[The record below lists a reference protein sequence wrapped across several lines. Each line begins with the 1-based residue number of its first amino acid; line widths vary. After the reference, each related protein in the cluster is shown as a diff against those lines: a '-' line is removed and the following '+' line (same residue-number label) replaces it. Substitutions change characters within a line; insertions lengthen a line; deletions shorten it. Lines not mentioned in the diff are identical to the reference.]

1 MKHPAALQFIALS
14 ALIAA
19 GTATAFAADPKEPSA
34 DANFMKNAAEAGNA
48 EVESSKLAV
57 DKSSSADVKAFAQQM
72 VDDHTKAGDELK
84 ALAQQKG
91 VKVSDK
97 PSIAQTAK
105 IELLKPTSGAS
116 FDRHYASTFGV
127 TAHQDTVALF
137 RKEAQNGKDADVKAW
152 ATKTLPTLEHHLT
165 MGQDLKSKTAAEKSA
180 SAK

>member
-1 MKHPAALQFIALS
+1 MKHPSTLKFIALS

-19 GTATAFAADPKEPSA
+19 GTATAFAADSKVPRT
-34 DANFMKNAAEAGNA
+34 DASFMKNAAEAGSA
-48 EVESSKLAV
+48 EVDSSKLAL
-57 DKSSSADVKAFAQQM
+57 DKSSSADVKTFAQHM

-91 VKVSDK
+91 VTVSDK

-105 IELLKPTSGAS
+105 IDLLKTTSGVT

-152 ATKTLPTLEHHLT
+152 AAKTLPTLEHHLT
-165 MGQDLKSKTAAEKSA
+165 MAQDLKSKTAAEKTA
-180 SAK
+180 SAQ

>member
-1 MKHPAALQFIALS
+1 MKHLRIAALSTLVTVA
-14 ALIAA
+14 
-19 GTATAFAADPKEPSA
+19 TATAFAADMKEPSA
-34 DANFMKNAAEAGNA
+34 DASFMKNAAEAGNA
-48 EVESSKLAV
+48 EVESSTLAV
-57 DKSSSADVKAFAQQM
+57 GKSTSADVKAFAQQM

-105 IELLKPTSGAS
+105 IDLLKPTSGTT

-127 TAHQDTVALF
+127 TAHKDAVALF
-137 RKEAQNGKDADVKAW
+137 RKEAQSGKDADVKAW
-152 ATKTLPTLEHHLT
+152 AAKTLPTLEHHLA
-165 MGQDLKSKTAAEKSA
+165 MAQDLKSKTDAEKSA

>member
-1 MKHPAALQFIALS
+1 MKHLKLVALS
-14 ALIAA
+14 ALVATAA
-19 GTATAFAADPKEPSA
+19 ATAFAADMKEPSA
-34 DANFMKNAAEAGNA
+34 DASFMKNAAEAGNA

-57 DKSSSADVKAFAQQM
+57 EKSTSADVKTFAQQM
-72 VDDHTKAGDELK
+72 IDDHTKAGDELK

-105 IELLKPTSGAS
+105 IDLLKPTSGTT

-152 ATKTLPTLEHHLT
+152 AAKTLPTLEHHLS
-165 MGQDLKSKTAAEKSA
+165 MAQDLKSKTAAEKSA